1 MDNFDYKK
9 YLAEGRLF
17 EEDNSTDYLKLGRT
31 LGTVNNYAFDTDQ
44 EYEELGR
51 RYVERGYG
59 GNLQKAL
66 DANFGNEPVKSKS
79 STSGLQPYTDE
90 IRRDEADGLTS
101 DIELDGDA
109 KQIFI
114 DDLMKATEGESWD
127 TFYDIADEIM
137 KKYLA
142 EGRLLREAKDNPKA
156 IILAGAP
163 GAGKGYIL
171 KGLDLGG
178 IKVMN
183 IDDIYINLL
192 KQANVSLDLKNATPE
207 ERSQQAKQ
215 MAVANKE
222 FKGNIAATI
231 EGKESFILDGTAA
244 SYNSTVKLKD
254 ELEEAGYDVFM
265 LYVYTDLERSLAQ
278 NQNRFEK
285 SGGEDRSLAPAIV
298 MRTWKSVTQN
308 LDKYADL
315 FGFNFVAVANTLDD
329 IESISDLESII
340 KKYLTPFSPKDTIPK
355 SPAQQKRSDDNKAKD
370 AEELKA
376 MLNSDFVYDV
386 IKTSVSKEAAQAR
399 LKQFLS

>member
-1 MDNFDYKK
+1 MSNFD
-9 YLAEGRLF
+9 F
-17 EEDNSTDYLKLGRT
+17 
-31 LGTVNNYAFDTDQ
+31 
-44 EYEELGR
+44 
-51 RYVERGYG
+51 
-59 GNLQKAL
+59 
-66 DANFGNEPVKSKS
+66 
-79 STSGLQPYTDE
+79 
-90 IRRDEADGLTS
+90 
-101 DIELDGDA
+101 
-109 KQIFI
+109 
-114 DDLMKATEGESWD
+114 
-127 TFYDIADEIM
+127 

-142 EGRLLREAKDNPKA
+142 EGRLLKEAKDNPKA

-171 KGLDLGG
+171 RGLDLGG
-178 IKVMN
+178 MKVMN
-183 IDDIYINLL
+183 VDDIYINLL

-207 ERSQQAKQ
+207 ERSQQAIQ
-215 MAVANKE
+215 MAAANKE
-222 FKGNIAATI
+222 FKGDIAATI

-244 SYNSTVKLKD
+244 SYNTTAKLKA

-278 NQNRFEK
+278 NQSRFEK
-285 SGGEDRSLAPAIV
+285 SGGQDRSLAPAIV

-386 IKTSVSKEAAQAR
+386 IETSVSKEEAQMRIA
-399 LKQFLS
+399 KFLNS

>member
-1 MDNFDYKK
+1 MDDFDFKK
-9 YLAEGRLF
+9 YLAEGKL
-17 EEDNSTDYLKLGRT
+17 LK
-31 LGTVNNYAFDTDQ
+31 
-44 EYEELGR
+44 
-51 RYVERGYG
+51 
-59 GNLQKAL
+59 
-66 DANFGNEPVKSKS
+66 
-79 STSGLQPYTDE
+79 
-90 IRRDEADGLTS
+90 
-101 DIELDGDA
+101 
-109 KQIFI
+109 
-114 DDLMKATEGESWD
+114 
-127 TFYDIADEIM
+127 
-137 KKYLA
+137 
-142 EGRLLREAKDNPKA
+142 EAKDNPKA

-183 IDDIYINLL
+183 VDDIYIGLL
-192 KQANVSLDLKNATPE
+192 KKANVSLDLKNATPE
-207 ERSQQAKQ
+207 ERSEQAKQ

-278 NQNRFEK
+278 NQSRFEK

-315 FGFNFVAVANTLDD
+315 FGNNFVAVANTLDD

-340 KKYLTPFSPKDTIPK
+340 KKYLTPFSPKNTKPK
-355 SPAQQKRSDDNKAKD
+355 TPAQQKRSDDNKAKD

-386 IKTSVSKEAAQAR
+386 IKTSVSKEAAQMR
-399 LKQFLS
+399 IKQFLNG

>member
-1 MDNFDYKK
+1 MNDFNF
-9 YLAEGRLF
+9 
-17 EEDNSTDYLKLGRT
+17 
-31 LGTVNNYAFDTDQ
+31 
-44 EYEELGR
+44 
-51 RYVERGYG
+51 
-59 GNLQKAL
+59 
-66 DANFGNEPVKSKS
+66 
-79 STSGLQPYTDE
+79 
-90 IRRDEADGLTS
+90 
-101 DIELDGDA
+101 
-109 KQIFI
+109 
-114 DDLMKATEGESWD
+114 
-127 TFYDIADEIM
+127 